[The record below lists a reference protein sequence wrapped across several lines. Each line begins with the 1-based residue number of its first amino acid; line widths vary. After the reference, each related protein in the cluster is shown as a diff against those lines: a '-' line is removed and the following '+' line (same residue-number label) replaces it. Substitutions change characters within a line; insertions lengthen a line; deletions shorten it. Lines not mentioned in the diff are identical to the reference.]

1 MRYGLK
7 IGRFFGISVFV
18 HWTFILVPLWVLF
31 NGLTT
36 GLSWLA
42 ISVQVGLSLAV
53 FACVL
58 LHEYGH
64 ALTARQF
71 GVQTRDIILLPIGGV
86 ARLES
91 MPREPL
97 TELIIAIAGPA
108 VNVVIAALLL
118 PVVLLTEGDLAFA
131 EDEIS
136 WGGAFRFLFAIN
148 VLLVVF
154 NAIPAFPM
162 DGGRVLRSVLAFF
175 LPYAKATVLAARA
188 GQFIAI
194 LFFILGLY
202 TRTPSLFLISVF
214 VYFMASNEMRGVLW
228 LENQKQE
235 IPPPSPTLSQD
246 GSPHIGIDFETIRR
260 AYWRMR
266 L

>member
-1 MRYGLK
+1 VRYALK

-42 ISVQVGLSLAV
+42 IAVQVGLSLAV

-97 TELIIAIAGPA
+97 SELIIAIAGPA
-108 VNVVIAALLL
+108 VNVVIAVFLFPL
-118 PVVLLTEGDLAFA
+118 VLLTEGDLAFA
-131 EDEIS
+131 ENEIT
-136 WGGAFRFLFAIN
+136 WGGVVRFLFAVN
-148 VLLVVF
+148 LLLVVF

-162 DGGRVLRSVLAFF
+162 DGGRVLRSVLALF
-175 LPYAKATVLAARA
+175 LPYTTATILAARS
-188 GQFIAI
+188 GQLISI
-194 LFFILGLY
+194 LFFILGLV
-202 TRTPSLFLISVF
+202 TGNPSLFLISVF
-214 VYFMASNEMRGVLW
+214 VYFMATNEMRGVLW
-228 LENQKQE
+228 IENQKQE
-235 IPPPSPTLSQD
+235 VAPPRPVLSRRDPPQIPL
-246 GSPHIGIDFETIRR
+246 DFEAIRR